1 MCLFSEQSW
10 QEVFMQIEQMESIK
24 TFGKEKVQAKIFQEI
39 FKLRYAKATCLFKAT
54 FVVTCIVNYFV
65 ELSSKGYL
73 NFLHHLDIKKI
84 KWWIILTFF
93 FRMLRNTCCY
103 YKKIAEKVLAV

>member
-1 MCLFSEQSW
+1 
-10 QEVFMQIEQMESIK
+10 MQIEQMESIK
-24 TFGKEKVQAKIFQEI
+24 TFGKEKVQVKIAVMFSRLRK
-39 FKLRYAKATCLFKAT
+39 KLLKCVTPKLPGYYKVT

-73 NFLHHLDIKKI
+73 NFLHYLDIKKI
-84 KWWIILTFF
+84 KWWIIMYF